1 MPIPRYK
8 CCCDGPACEKD
19 SFRYVPIEPIMFPD
33 KFMQHQG
40 EYSPDKPL
48 TFWVRYRTQCEE
60 NEVVIKQNNVTGAD
74 DDRVIRLDDT
84 QTIFMTDLG
93 PTDDPNTQS
102 TRIGMTRPGDNAT
115 ARVTYFYGSASR
127 LEDNMAQ
134 DTGAFG
140 FPFNNWHR
148 NAFRLTTLSVG
159 SPPDSGTP
167 ESET

>member
-1 MPIPRYK
+1 
-8 CCCDGPACEKD
+8 
-19 SFRYVPIEPIMFPD
+19 
-33 KFMQHQG
+33 
-40 EYSPDKPL
+40 L

-140 FPFNNWHR
+140 SPS
-148 NAFRLTTLSVG
+148 TTGTGMLSVDNFERWQ
-159 SPPDSGTP
+159 PAR
-167 ESET
+167 